1 MNCRFNKIVI
11 ERKKKYYLQQEFK
24 YGIVTVK
31 SEEFWNGLRVQDF
44 ESSIYAQKQ
53 RLPVKVRW
61 CRIRVP
67 PSARDGK

>member
-1 MNCRFNKIVI
+1 MNCWFNKIVI
-11 ERKKKYYLQQEFK
+11 EKKKTQHYLQQEFK

-31 SEEFWNGLRVQDF
+31 SEEIGNGLRVQDF

-53 RLPVKVRW
+53 RLKVRW
-61 CRIRVP
+61 CRIPVP